1 MQLTTILPILL
12 AGLTTAR
19 PAVLQSQTIT
29 DDIIWSVSNFTTGCS
44 PGGCVFSY
52 DIVGR
57 ANAMT
62 PKFRTH
68 CDGISEERV
77 YCDDKNITTIVSA
90 VGAQEWEVDVT
101 HTWKSYLSGN
111 TLATW
116 FQHGAKNV
124 TIPDLNPIQFVM
136 KPTQEY
142 EYLINTL
149 PMSSIL
155 RQIVAGPRQQHP
167 EAGLDLCYVTNNIIA
182 TSGPSATYPQ
192 RAYRNPL
199 DALVNFL
206 DTKHGKNWCIWEFRA
221 EGTGYPDSEVYGR
234 IHHFPWPDHHP
245 PPFAHIPNIMG
256 SMRNW
261 LHRLDPEKESPDT
274 DTENE
279 RVAVVHCKAGKGRSG
294 TIACAYLISQEGW
307 KKEDA
312 LQRFTDRRMR
322 VGFGNGVSIPS
333 QLRYVGY
340 IDKWTN
346 KMAKQYIER
355 PVEILEV
362 HIWGLRD
369 GVKVAVEGYVDE
381 GKKIK
386 CFHLFHRNEQ
396 TVIEDGSTSE
406 TQGAS
411 KPNPNSNPKIKAH
424 TETPLPSPTTS
435 SPTVSGSDIST
446 PSSPGAVVSAIIFQ
460 PNKPVIVPSSD
471 VNIDFERRSKA
482 SYTGF
487 AMVTS
492 IAHVWFNPYFEGGAE
507 HDSGVFETE
516 WEAMDGIK
524 GSARKGMRALD
535 KLKVVWRYP
544 TADTVEASAAI
555 KGKAKGKKI
564 EDSVPAAGRPISE
577 PKPGDP
583 IHESEPP
590 DWRGLQGDT
599 KENRR
604 PSESSSQK
612 SSPASIPDKTKGSG
626 HALEKELGLRKQMGD
641 SRDVGLSGSD
651 DETTTTDEEGQK
663 VKVKKV
669 HSEGLEGVK
678 TNYAKNEV
686 GAG

>member
-1 MQLTTILPILL
+1 
-12 AGLTTAR
+12 
-19 PAVLQSQTIT
+19 
-29 DDIIWSVSNFTTGCS
+29 
-44 PGGCVFSY
+44 
-52 DIVGR
+52 
-57 ANAMT
+57 
-62 PKFRTH
+62 
-68 CDGISEERV
+68 
-77 YCDDKNITTIVSA
+77 
-90 VGAQEWEVDVT
+90 
-101 HTWKSYLSGN
+101 
-111 TLATW
+111 
-116 FQHGAKNV
+116 
-124 TIPDLNPIQFVM
+124 
-136 KPTQEY
+136 
-142 EYLINTL
+142 
-149 PMSSIL
+149 MSSIL

-167 EAGLDLCYVTNNIIA
+167 EAGLDLCYVTDNIIA

-199 DALVNFL
+199 DSLVNFL
-206 DTKHGKNWCIWEFRA
+206 DTKHGTDWCIWEFRA

-261 LHRLDPEKESPDT
+261 LRRLDEEKEPDSPDT
-274 DTENE
+274 DKNE

-340 IDKWTN
+340 IDKWAN
-346 KMAKQYIER
+346 EMGKQYVER

-386 CFHLFHRNEQ
+386 CFHLFHRNER
-396 TVIEDGSTSE
+396 TVVEDGGSTSE
-406 TQGAS
+406 EQDAGKGHDVTT
-411 KPNPNSNPKIKAH
+411 PNPISNPKM
-424 TETPLPSPTTS
+424 ETPLPSSATW
-435 SPTVSGSDIST
+435 SPMVSGSDVSGSST
-446 PSSPGAVVSAIIFQ
+446 PQGHSVSAIIFK

-516 WEAMDGIK
+516 WDAMDGIK
-524 GSARKGMRALD
+524 GSARKGIRALD

-544 TADTVEASAAI
+544 AAETVEASAAS
-555 KGKAKGKKI
+555 KGKGKGEKS
-564 EDSVPAAGRPISE
+564 EDNVPAAGRPISE

-590 DWRGLQGDT
+590 DWRGLPQGDM

-604 PSESSSQK
+604 PSRSSSQK
-612 SSPASIPDKTKGSG
+612 STAASISDKTKELG
-626 HALEKELGLRKQMGD
+626 HAIEKELGLRKQTGD
-641 SRDVGLSGSD
+641 SRGVSLAGSD
-651 DETTTTDEEGQK
+651 DETTTTTDDEGRK
-663 VKVKKV
+663 VKVSKV
-669 HSEGLEGVK
+669 HSEDLEGVK
-678 TNYAKNEV
+678 TNYPKN
-686 GAG
+686 GGK

>member
-1 MQLTTILPILL
+1 
-12 AGLTTAR
+12 
-19 PAVLQSQTIT
+19 
-29 DDIIWSVSNFTTGCS
+29 
-44 PGGCVFSY
+44 
-52 DIVGR
+52 
-57 ANAMT
+57 
-62 PKFRTH
+62 
-68 CDGISEERV
+68 
-77 YCDDKNITTIVSA
+77 
-90 VGAQEWEVDVT
+90 
-101 HTWKSYLSGN
+101 
-111 TLATW
+111 
-116 FQHGAKNV
+116 
-124 TIPDLNPIQFVM
+124 
-136 KPTQEY
+136 
-142 EYLINTL
+142 
-149 PMSSIL
+149 MSSIL

-167 EAGLDLCYVTNNIIA
+167 EAGLDLCYVTENVIA

-206 DTKHGKNWCIWEFRA
+206 DTKHGANWCIWEFRA

-245 PPFAHIPNIMG
+245 PPFTHIPNIMA

-261 LHRLDPEKESPDT
+261 LKRLDEKELPDM
-274 DTENE
+274 DTNKRE

-322 VGFGNGVSIPS
+322 VGFGDGVSIPS

-340 IDKWTN
+340 IDKWAN
-346 KMAKQYIER
+346 EMGKQYVER

-386 CFHLFHRNEQ
+386 CFHLFHRNER
-396 TVIEDGSTSE
+396 TIVENGGLTSE
-406 TQGAS
+406 EQDVGKGSDITE
-411 KPNPNSNPKIKAH
+411 PNPNSNLDIKN
-424 TETPLPSPTTS
+424 PLPSSATW
-435 SPTVSGSDIST
+435 SPAVSGSGVSG
-446 PSSPGAVVSAIIFQ
+446 SSAPGHSVSAIIFK
-460 PNKPVIVPSSD
+460 PHKPVIVPNSD

-507 HDSGVFETE
+507 HDSGIFETE
-516 WEAMDGIK
+516 WDAMDGIK
-524 GSARKGMRALD
+524 GSARKGIRALD
-535 KLKVVWRYP
+535 RLKVVWRYP
-544 TADTVEASAAI
+544 AAETVEASAASKT
-555 KGKAKGKKI
+555 KGKGRKS
-564 EDSVPAAGRPISE
+564 EDIAPAAGIPISE
-577 PKPGDP
+577 PKPGDS

-590 DWRGLQGDT
+590 DWRGLQGD
-599 KENRR
+599 KESQR

-612 SSPASIPDKTKGSG
+612 STATSISDKTKELG
-626 HALEKELGLRKQMGD
+626 HALEKELGLRKQTGD
-641 SRDVGLSGSD
+641 SQDVSLAGSD
-651 DETTTTDEEGQK
+651 DERITTDDEG
-663 VKVKKV
+663 KVKKA

-678 TNYAKNEV
+678 TNFTKNGGTE
-686 GAG
+686 

>member
-1 MQLTTILPILL
+1 
-12 AGLTTAR
+12 
-19 PAVLQSQTIT
+19 
-29 DDIIWSVSNFTTGCS
+29 
-44 PGGCVFSY
+44 
-52 DIVGR
+52 
-57 ANAMT
+57 
-62 PKFRTH
+62 
-68 CDGISEERV
+68 
-77 YCDDKNITTIVSA
+77 
-90 VGAQEWEVDVT
+90 
-101 HTWKSYLSGN
+101 
-111 TLATW
+111 
-116 FQHGAKNV
+116 
-124 TIPDLNPIQFVM
+124 
-136 KPTQEY
+136 
-142 EYLINTL
+142 
-149 PMSSIL
+149 MSSIL

-167 EAGLDLCYVTNNIIA
+167 EAGLDLCYVTDNVIA

-206 DTKHGKNWCIWEFRA
+206 DTKHGANWCIWEFRA

-261 LHRLDPEKESPDT
+261 LQRLDEEKESSNTDT
-274 DTENE
+274 DKNE

-340 IDKWTN
+340 IDKWAN
-346 KMAKQYIER
+346 ELGKQYVER

-386 CFHLFHRNEQ
+386 CFHLFHRNER
-396 TVIEDGSTSE
+396 TIVEDGGSTSE
-406 TQGAS
+406 EQDSGKGNDATT
-411 KPNPNSNPKIKAH
+411 PNPTSNPKL
-424 TETPLPSPTTS
+424 ENPLPSSATW
-435 SPTVSGSDIST
+435 SPTVSGSDVSGSSSSAGNSIST
-446 PSSPGAVVSAIIFQ
+446 IIFK
-460 PNKPVIVPSSD
+460 PNKPIIVPNSD

-516 WEAMDGIK
+516 WDAMDGIK
-524 GSARKGMRALD
+524 GSARKGIRALD

-544 TADTVEASAAI
+544 AAETVEASTVS
-555 KGKAKGKKI
+555 KGKGKGKKS

-590 DWRGLQGDT
+590 DWRGLPQGDK

-604 PSESSSQK
+604 PSESSSRK
-612 SSPASIPDKTKGSG
+612 STAASISDKTKELG
-626 HALEKELGLRKQMGD
+626 HALEKELGLRKQTGD
-641 SRDVGLSGSD
+641 SRDVSLAGSD
-651 DETTTTDEEGQK
+651 DETTTITDDEGRK
-663 VKVKKV
+663 VNVKKV
-669 HSEGLEGVK
+669 HSKDLEGVK
-678 TNYAKNEV
+678 ANYAKN
-686 GAG
+686 GGK

>member
-1 MQLTTILPILL
+1 
-12 AGLTTAR
+12 
-19 PAVLQSQTIT
+19 
-29 DDIIWSVSNFTTGCS
+29 
-44 PGGCVFSY
+44 
-52 DIVGR
+52 
-57 ANAMT
+57 
-62 PKFRTH
+62 
-68 CDGISEERV
+68 
-77 YCDDKNITTIVSA
+77 
-90 VGAQEWEVDVT
+90 
-101 HTWKSYLSGN
+101 
-111 TLATW
+111 
-116 FQHGAKNV
+116 
-124 TIPDLNPIQFVM
+124 
-136 KPTQEY
+136 
-142 EYLINTL
+142 
-149 PMSSIL
+149 MSSIL
-155 RQIVAGPRQQHP
+155 RQIVAGPRQKHP
-167 EAGLDLCYVTNNIIA
+167 EAGLDLCYVTDNIIA

-199 DALVNFL
+199 DALVSFL
-206 DTKHGKNWCIWEFRA
+206 DTKHGADWWIWEFRA
-221 EGTGYPDSEVYGR
+221 EGTGYPDSEVYRR

-261 LHRLDPEKESPDT
+261 LHRLDETESPDT
-274 DTENE
+274 DKKE

-340 IDKWTN
+340 IDKWAN
-346 KMAKQYIER
+346 ELGRQYVER

-386 CFHLFHRNEQ
+386 CFHLFHRNER
-396 TVIEDGSTSE
+396 TIVEDGGSMSE
-406 TQGAS
+406 EQDVGKGSDIT
-411 KPNPNSNPKIKAH
+411 KPNPNIKN
-424 TETPLPSPTTS
+424 TLPSSATW
-435 SPTVSGSDIST
+435 SPAVSGSDV
-446 PSSPGAVVSAIIFQ
+446 SSSSSAPGHSVSAIIFK
-460 PNKPVIVPSSD
+460 PNNPVIVPSSD

-492 IAHVWFNPYFEGGAE
+492 IAHVWFNSYFEGGAK

-516 WEAMDGIK
+516 WDAMDGIK
-524 GSARKGMRALD
+524 GSARKGIRALD

-544 TADTVEASAAI
+544 AAESVKASAVKI
-555 KGKAKGKKI
+555 NVEGKKG
-564 EDSVPAAGRPISE
+564 ENSAPAAGKPISE

-590 DWRGLQGDT
+590 DWRGAQGDK

-612 SSPASIPDKTKGSG
+612 STAVSISGKTKEMG
-626 HALEKELGLRKQMGD
+626 HALEKELGLRKQTGD
-641 SRDVGLSGSD
+641 SRDVSFAGSN
-651 DETTTTDEEGQK
+651 DETTTDDEGRK
-663 VKVKKV
+663 VKAKKV
-669 HSEGLEGVK
+669 HSEGLEEVK
-678 TNYAKNEV
+678 TNYGKNGEAV
-686 GAG
+686 